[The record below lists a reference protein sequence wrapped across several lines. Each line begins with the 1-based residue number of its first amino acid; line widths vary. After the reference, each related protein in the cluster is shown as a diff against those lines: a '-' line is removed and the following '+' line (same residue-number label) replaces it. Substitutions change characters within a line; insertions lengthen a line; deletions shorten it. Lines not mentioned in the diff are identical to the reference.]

1 MNKQRNMPDISTT
14 MLHEVY
20 DPAGYHGATCMPLFQ
35 SSAFAH
41 QTAKELEAI
50 FENRT
55 AGFAYSRI
63 GNPTVNNFEERIRR
77 AEGGMFATA
86 TASGSA
92 AITSTLLTILQS
104 GDEVILP
111 TGLYGG
117 TIDLF
122 RDLEAFG
129 ILAVYVDPF
138 TPENIEAAITR
149 HTKAVFAETIGN
161 PKLSVI
167 DIASLSECVHRCG
180 LPLIIDNTTA
190 TPVLVRPLSLGAD
203 IVIHSASKY
212 INGNGSAISGV
223 IVDGASFDWSDE
235 KYAVMGE
242 YRKLRKGGF
251 SARLRN
257 AIWRDTGPCLAPAH
271 AWLNIV
277 GLETLGLRMKKICYN
292 ARFLAEALREMPGIY
307 DVHYPGLD
315 GSPWKD
321 LVERQFDNGM
331 AGGILTFR
339 TGSKKKAFSVIDH
352 LQYALN
358 LSNVGDSKTLV
369 VHPSSTIFSHAS
381 AAEKK
386 AAGVY
391 EDLIRVSVGIEDISD
406 LISDFARALEE
417 CRKGDGKHGSRL

>member
-1 MNKQRNMPDISTT
+1 MGEKKIQPDISTV
-14 MLHEVY
+14 MLHEAY
-20 DPAGYHGATCMPLFQ
+20 DPAGHLGATSMPLFQ
-35 SSAFAH
+35 NSAFAH
-41 QTAKELEAI
+41 RTAEELEAI
-50 FENRT
+50 FANRA

-63 GNPTVNNFEERIRR
+63 GNPTVNSFEERIRR

-92 AITSTLLTILQS
+92 AITSTVLTIFRS
-104 GDEVILP
+104 GDEIILP

-129 ILAVYVDPF
+129 IHAVYVDPF
-138 TPENIEAAITR
+138 TPENVEAAVTQ

-161 PKLSVI
+161 PKLNVI
-167 DIASLSECVHRCG
+167 DIREIADCAHRLG
-180 LPLIIDNTTA
+180 LPFIVDNTTA
-190 TPVLVRPLSLGAD
+190 TPVLIRPLSLGAD

-223 IVDGASFDWSDE
+223 IIDGGSFDWSDE

-242 YRKLRKGGF
+242 YQKYKKGAF
-251 SARLRN
+251 SARLKN
-257 AIWRDTGPCLAPAH
+257 TIWRDTGPCLAPMH
-271 AWLNIV
+271 AWLNNA

-292 ARFLAEALREMPGIY
+292 ASRLAEALMEMRGAV
-307 DVHYPGLD
+307 DVHYPGLPK
-315 GSPWKD
+315 SPWKE
-321 LVERQFDNGM
+321 LVERQFDNGL

-339 TGSKKKAFSVIDH
+339 TGSKEKAFSVINH

-381 AAEKK
+381 AAKKK

-391 EDLIRVSVGIEDISD
+391 EDLIRVSVGLEDIGD
-406 LISDFARALEE
+406 LIHDFEQALEK
-417 CRKGDGKHGSRL
+417 CRKGEGQDGSGL

>member
-1 MNKQRNMPDISTT
+1 MREQKVPPDISTV
-14 MLHEVY
+14 MLHDVY
-20 DPAGYHGATCMPLFQ
+20 DPAGHMGATCMPVFQ

-41 QTAKELEAI
+41 QTAEELEAI
-50 FENRT
+50 FANRA

-63 GNPTVNNFEERIRR
+63 GNPTVNSFEERIRR

-92 AITSTLLTILQS
+92 AITSTVLTILRS
-104 GDEVILP
+104 GDEIILP
-111 TGLYGG
+111 PGLYGG

-129 ILAVYVDPF
+129 IHAVYVDPF
-138 TPENIEAAITR
+138 TPANIEAAVTL

-161 PKLSVI
+161 PKLNVI
-167 DIASLSECVHRCG
+167 DIRRLSDCVHALG

-190 TPVLVRPLSLGAD
+190 TPILVRPLSLGAD
-203 IVIHSASKY
+203 LVIHSASKY

-223 IVDGASFDWSDE
+223 IVDGGSFDWSDE
-235 KYAVMGE
+235 KYSVMGE
-242 YRKLRKGGF
+242 YQKFKKGAF
-251 SARLRN
+251 SSRLRN
-257 AIWRDTGPCLAPAH
+257 TIWRDTGPCLAPVH
-271 AWLNIV
+271 AWLNNA

-292 ARFLAEALREMPGIY
+292 ASRLAEALTEMPGVY
-307 DVHYPGLD
+307 DVHYPSLS
-315 GSPWKD
+315 GSPWQE
-321 LVERQFDNGM
+321 LVKRQFDNGL

-352 LQYALN
+352 LQYAMN

-369 VHPSSTIFSHAS
+369 VHPSSTIFSHS
-381 AAEKK
+381 STEEKR

-391 EDLIRVSVGIEDISD
+391 EDLIRVSVGIEDIND
-406 LISDFARALEE
+406 LIRDFEQALKK
-417 CRKGDGKHGSRL
+417 CREGEG